1 MSKTNSTITEKPKR
15 ELRRRQKSETKFEVP
30 EEPDKYITPDED
42 EDENEEVSN
51 VKLKVKVGYT
61 ATGAMIRPAVN
72 DGRKKKRRF
81 RNLNV
86 KKNKV
91 TKPTKS
97 SQPAKETNQSSVAK
111 KVKDEK
117 KETPTLRPKQVKSPT
132 KAKGV
137 EPIPGPSGLQRVKR
151 SPRRVLKRKLSES
164 KDGKGSV
171 CSEDD
176 EDFDYVSSLYDNHS
190 FSQPGCEDSTT
201 TNGTPVKQLKRGKG
215 ANLAHIEPVLQQDS
229 SDLQLNSLTDDS
241 TKPSVITPSE
251 EDPLAI
257 DSVTESDPL
266 SISSDPVELEH
277 MQVVVIGDS
286 DECHNYAKPH
296 GV

>member
-1 MSKTNSTITEKPKR
+1 MSKTNSTTSEKPKR
-15 ELRRRQKSETKFEVP
+15 ELRKRQKSETKVEIP
-30 EEPDKYITPDED
+30 EEPEDKYITPDED

-86 KKNKV
+86 KKKKD

-97 SQPAKETNQSSVAK
+97 STPTKETNLSSMGK

-117 KETPTLRPKQVKSPT
+117 KEVPALRPKQNKSP
-132 KAKGV
+132 KVKGA
-137 EPIPGPSGLQRVKR
+137 EPVAGPSGLQRVKR
-151 SPRRVLKRKLSES
+151 SPRRVLKRKLSGS
-164 KDGKGSV
+164 KDGKGSA

-176 EDFDYVSSLYDNHS
+176 EDLDYMCSLFPNHS
-190 FSQPGCEDSTT
+190 SAQPGFEDATE
-201 TNGTPVKQLKRGKG
+201 TNGTPAKHKRGKG
-215 ANLAHIEPVLQQDS
+215 TNVAYVDRVLAPDS
-229 SDLQLNSLTDDS
+229 SDLQLSNLTDDN
-241 TKPSVITPSE
+241 TKPNVMTPSE

-257 DSVTESDPL
+257 DAVTEADPL
-266 SISSDPVELEH
+266 SISSEPIELER